1 MITQFEE
8 TAQLNMP
15 IILSTFEE
23 ETSLRKRIEQEN
35 SILLSVK
42 YALEEECDEKDR
54 IIAERDATIER
65 LYARI
70 NEHENFMIWVK
81 NLFANKKIPMAVKLV
96 LWQYH
101 MVIALMRPTMTDEC
115 QIRMDL
121 VAESIGVD
129 AATVRRATDKAEKWD
144 LLARRYEPVVTE
156 NGEQRK
162 YVHIALGEIM
172 AHPEDIEMDKAHG
185 GIRVKK
191 CPGCGSENVDRYTV
205 QYCRCCKTNAW
216 YGQPGL
222 RADANVKDA
231 QSASVHMNHST
242 VTSGD
247 HAEKQDAFDNSG
259 SQIEQG

>member
-1 MITQFEE
+1 MC
-8 TAQLNMP
+8 
-15 IILSTFEE
+15 LSNGAINALGEAKIVSIDNEATHAK
-23 ETSLRKRIEQEN
+23 SLAGRSN
-35 SILLSVK
+35 SGL
-42 YALEEECDEKDR
+42 R
-54 IIAERDATIER
+54 
-65 LYARI
+65 
-70 NEHENFMIWVK
+70 
-81 NLFANKKIPMAVKLV
+81 
-96 LWQYH
+96 
-101 MVIALMRPTMTDEC
+101 
-115 QIRMDL
+115 
-121 VAESIGVD
+121 
-129 AATVRRATDKAEKWD
+129 
-144 LLARRYEPVVTE
+144 TE

-259 SQIEQG
+259 SQIEQGIEISNRIENAIDRADRQIKIANKKQNIHPVTAAPDLAIVEKQNLAPIRHAGRYPIRVMLLEQFLVGCCTASVSSGVAPPV